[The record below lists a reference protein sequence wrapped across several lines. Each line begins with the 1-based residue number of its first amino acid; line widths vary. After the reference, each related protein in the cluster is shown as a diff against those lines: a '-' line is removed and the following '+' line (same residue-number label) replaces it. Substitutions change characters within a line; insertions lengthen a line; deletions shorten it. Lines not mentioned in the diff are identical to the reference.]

1 MKEIVCWRTQ
11 TKTYHMVD
19 DEEEMLQRAEGTDI
33 QWASGKNPTV
43 KVGIW
48 ARAPLNGLG
57 GRMAQAV
64 QARAE
69 EVMSVGRDGR
79 TCNASAIPV
88 EGCSILQGV
97 EIEARQHWST
107 SSQHVRRAARVSLA
121 CCVTF

>member
-1 MKEIVCWRTQ
+1 
-11 TKTYHMVD
+11 MVD

-48 ARAPLNGLG
+48 ACAPLNGLG

-69 EVMSVGRDGR
+69 EAMSVGRDGR
-79 TCNASAIPV
+79 T
-88 EGCSILQGV
+88 
-97 EIEARQHWST
+97 
-107 SSQHVRRAARVSLA
+107 
-121 CCVTF
+121 